1 MRREMPVS
9 KNSASGMTLVEV
21 LVAMAI
27 VFIIFLGM
35 SSGGIVV
42 LDQNIK
48 NSQRDEAVNV
58 AELELQQVRN
68 LAFDN
73 IVSDTTPRHVF
84 RRIRGLNMDYTVN
97 RTVVSL
103 DAQNKQV
110 TDNVSWTRLENNAQK
125 VYFHQ
130 VMTIVRSN

>member
-1 MRREMPVS
+1 
-9 KNSASGMTLVEV
+9 MTLVEV

-42 LDQNIK
+42 LDQNIR
-48 NSQRDEAVNV
+48 NSQRDEAVNI

-68 LAFDN
+68 LHFDN
-73 IVSDTTPRHVF
+73 VVSDTTPRHVF

-97 RTVVSL
+97 RTVVTL

-110 TDNVSWTRLENNAQK
+110 TDNVSWTRLENKSQK
-125 VYFHQ
+125 VYSHQ

>member
-1 MRREMPVS
+1 
-9 KNSASGMTLVEV
+9 MTLVEV

-27 VFIIFLGM
+27 IFIIFLGM

-58 AELELQQVRN
+58 AEMELQQVRN
-68 LAFDN
+68 TPFDN
-73 IVSDTTPRHVF
+73 IVSDTTPRHVL
-84 RRIRGLNMDYTVN
+84 RQIRGLNMDYTVN
-97 RTVVSL
+97 RTVVLL

-110 TDNVSWTRLENNAQK
+110 TDNVSWSRLENNAQK

>member
-27 VFIIFLGM
+27 VFIVFLGM

-97 RTVVSL
+97 RTVVLL

>member
-1 MRREMPVS
+1 
-9 KNSASGMTLVEV
+9 MTLVEV
-21 LVAMAI
+21 LVALAI
-27 VFIIFLGM
+27 VFIVFLGM

-58 AELELQQVRN
+58 AEMELQKVRN
-68 LAFDN
+68 MAFDN
-73 IVSDTTPRHVF
+73 IVSDATPRHVF
-84 RRIRGLNMDYTVN
+84 RQIRGLNMDYTVN
-97 RTVVSL
+97 RTVLVL

-110 TDNVSWTRLENNAQK
+110 TDNVSWTRRENNTLK
-125 VYFHQ
+125 VYTHQ